1 MVARIALLM
10 LATLPMATRAGAVE
24 LIGKTVPPYPHGL
37 QDVGGSC
44 LSDSDDPEHV
54 CDFSIGLLADA
65 DSDAGT
71 DSNVE
76 PVLRYVVAGRM
87 AGREGPLALWKITDV
102 QAYPKTGKGFFWQ
115 AGSCRVDKL
124 EDAKVIAVVRQGAEQ
139 EYLTDVAWARR
150 LDLKSGKFSVIEPT
164 RVDCINEGYGEL

>member
-1 MVARIALLM
+1 MPVRTALLV
-10 LATLPMATRAGAVE
+10 LATLPMAAGAVE
-24 LIGKTVPPYPHGL
+24 LIGKTVPPYPEGL

-44 LSDSDDPEHV
+44 LSDSADPEHV

-65 DSDAGT
+65 GNAPGTDSDA
-71 DSNVE
+71 E

-115 AGSCRVDKL
+115 AGSCRVDKVD
-124 EDAKVIAVVRQGAEQ
+124 DAKVIAVVRQGAEQ

-150 LDLKSGKFSVIEPT
+150 LDLKSGKFSVVDPA
-164 RVDCINEGYGEL
+164 RVDCVNEGYGEP

>member
-1 MVARIALLM
+1 MPARIALLVF
-10 LATLPMATRAGAVE
+10 ATLPMAAGAVE
-24 LIGKTVPPYPHGL
+24 LIGKTMPPYPEGL

-44 LSDSDDPEHV
+44 LSDSVDPEHV

-65 DSDAGT
+65 VKDPNA
-71 DSNVE
+71 E

-102 QAYPKTGKGFFWQ
+102 QVYPKAGKGYFWQ
-115 AGSCRVDKL
+115 AGSCRVDQVN
-124 EDAKVIAVVRQGAEQ
+124 DAKVIAVVRQGAEQ

-150 LDLKSGKFSVIEPT
+150 LDLKSGKFSLVDPV
-164 RVDCINEGYGEL
+164 RVDCINEGYDEL

>member
-1 MVARIALLM
+1 
-10 LATLPMATRAGAVE
+10 
-24 LIGKTVPPYPHGL
+24 
-37 QDVGGSC
+37 
-44 LSDSDDPEHV
+44 V

-65 DSDAGT
+65 GDDAST
-71 DSNVE
+71 ESNVE

-115 AGSCRVDKL
+115 AGSCRVDKVD
-124 EDAKVIAVVRQGAEQ
+124 DANVIAVVRQGAEQ

-150 LDLKSGKFSVIEPT
+150 LDLKGGKFSVIDPA

>member
-1 MVARIALLM
+1 MRTRIALLV
-10 LATLPMATRAGAVE
+10 LATLPMAAGAVE
-24 LIGKTVPPYPHGL
+24 LIGKTVPPYPNGL

-65 DSDAGT
+65 GKDPGT

-102 QAYPKTGKGFFWQ
+102 QAYPKTDKGFFWQ
-115 AGSCRVDKL
+115 AGSCRVDKVG
-124 EDAKVIAVVRQGAEQ
+124 DAKVIAVVRQGAEQ

-150 LDLKSGKFSVIEPT
+150 LDLKSGKFSVIDPA

>member
-1 MVARIALLM
+1 MPTRIALLV
-10 LATLPMATRAGAVE
+10 LAMLPMVADAVE
-24 LIGKTVPPYPHGL
+24 LIGKTVPPYPEGL

-65 DSDAGT
+65 ST
-71 DSNVE
+71 DSSAE
-76 PVLRYVVAGRM
+76 PMLRYVVAGRM

-102 QAYPKTGKGFFWQ
+102 QTYPKTGKGFFWQ
-115 AGSCRVDKL
+115 AGSCRVDKVD
-124 EDAKVIAVVRQGAEQ
+124 DAKVIAVVRQGAEQ

-150 LDLKSGKFSVIEPT
+150 LDLKSGKFSVIDPA